1 MATSKGNLFG
11 HLHGKIGNMYGR
23 SVNGKNLIASMPTRN
38 QDRIPTLA
46 ERQRRE
52 SFSALSSLA
61 SDFSDVIQIGLKN
74 YKNKN
79 KLATPRNAFIHLNK
93 DIYTFDNRGLLMFD
107 FENLAFSK
115 GRMPMPVLD
124 EIIPSNPNAYDIT
137 IEFKKILDEPGC
149 SREDEFIVIAY
160 CIDADQHLIQ
170 TCKRKTPKV
179 TFNDIPVSW
188 KEKNINFYAF
198 ALGKDTINKKES
210 SDTIYLGEIL
220 FEP

>member
-23 SVNGKNLIASMPTRN
+23 SVNGKNLIASMPAKN
-38 QDRIPTLA
+38 PNRIPTLA

-79 KLATPRNAFIHLNK
+79 KLATPRNTFIHLNK
-93 DIYTFDNRGLLMFD
+93 DIYAFDNRGLLVFNL
-107 FENLAFSK
+107 ENLVFSR
-115 GRMPMPVLD
+115 GRVPMPVLN
-124 EIIPSNPNAYDIT
+124 EIIPYRPNAYDIT
-137 IEFKKILDEPGC
+137 IQFNKIFDEPGS

-160 CIDADQHLIQ
+160 CIDKEQHLMQ
-170 TCKRKTPKV
+170 KCTRKLPKV
-179 TFNDIPVSW
+179 TFHDLPVSW
-188 KEKNINFYAF
+188 KEKNIFFYAF
-198 ALGKDTINKKES
+198 ALGKDTINKNET
-210 SDTIYLGEIL
+210 SDTVYLGKIL

>member
-1 MATSKGNLFG
+1 MAISKGNLFG
-11 HLHGKIGNMYGR
+11 HLHGKIGSTYGR
-23 SVNGKNLIASMPTRN
+23 NVNGKNLIASMPARN
-38 QDRIPTLA
+38 SDRVPTLA

-52 SFSALSSLA
+52 TFSALSSLA

-79 KLATPRNAFIHLNK
+79 KLAAPRNAFIHINK
-93 DIYTFDNRGLLMFD
+93 DIYAFDNRGLLVFN
-107 FENLAFSK
+107 FENLVFSR
-115 GRMPMPVLD
+115 GRVPMPVLD
-124 EIIPSNPNAYDIT
+124 EIKPGDPNAYDIT
-137 IEFKKILDEPGC
+137 VQFKKIFDEPGS

-160 CIDADQHLIQ
+160 CIDTEQHLVQ
-170 TCKRKTPKV
+170 KCTRKYPKAI
-179 TFNDIPVSW
+179 FYDIPVSW

-198 ALGKDTINKKES
+198 ALGKDTINKNET